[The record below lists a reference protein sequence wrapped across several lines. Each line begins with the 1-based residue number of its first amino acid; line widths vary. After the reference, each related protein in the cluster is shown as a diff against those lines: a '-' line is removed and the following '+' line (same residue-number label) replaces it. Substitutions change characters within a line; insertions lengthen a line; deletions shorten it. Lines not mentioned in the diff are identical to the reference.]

1 MDFSVSAALAPER
14 SEGPD
19 IAKLI
24 TPVFNSRSTRQWL
37 TSLNRAHVLVLFQS
51 TYDRCPLELVRCIR
65 HILYTE
71 QRLVREATNVSK
83 THVCTYVR
91 TVQVH
96 ACMHLSAHTSEH
108 ILQPIPCMT
117 QTNAPKH
124 KWKLNV
130 NLQWW
135 KSIYNGGVKRFLA
148 SLRFVEKM
156 MPSSYHKIK

>member
-24 TPVFNSRSTRQWL
+24 TPVLNSRSTRQWL

-71 QRLVREATNVSK
+71 QRLVREATNVSRV
-83 THVCTYVR
+83 HVCTLKYTVCKFIPVHTCQLICLNIHLNCVR
-91 TVQVH
+91 
-96 ACMHLSAHTSEH
+96 A
-108 ILQPIPCMT
+108 
-117 QTNAPKH
+117 
-124 KWKLNV
+124 
-130 NLQWW
+130 
-135 KSIYNGGVKRFLA
+135 
-148 SLRFVEKM
+148 
-156 MPSSYHKIK
+156 